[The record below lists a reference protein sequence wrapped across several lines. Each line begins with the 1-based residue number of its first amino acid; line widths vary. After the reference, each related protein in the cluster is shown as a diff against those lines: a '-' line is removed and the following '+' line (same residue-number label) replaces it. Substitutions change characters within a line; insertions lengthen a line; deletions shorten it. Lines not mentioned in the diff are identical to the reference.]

1 MGVEVRSFCEAPK
14 SGWHLPLPAP
24 QTVEAVQGLVD
35 ALIACKPRP
44 TAIFAAADSIA
55 ALVYRA
61 LAVRQLRVGRDISV
75 ISANNDDSVIAG
87 LHPHLT
93 TFDVQAHE
101 IGRLAVQQLAMRMA
115 HPSDLPACELLI
127 APKLVEGE
135 SVARLKR

>member
-1 MGVEVRSFCEAPK
+1 VEVRSFCEAPK
-14 SGWHLPLPAP
+14 PGWHLPLPAP

-44 TAIFAAADSIA
+44 TAIFAAADSVA

-61 LAVRQLRVGRDISV
+61 LAVRRLKVGQDISV
-75 ISANNDDSVIAG
+75 ISANNDVSVIAG

-93 TFDVQAHE
+93 TFDVRPDE

-115 HPSDLPACELLI
+115 GPADLPECELLI
-127 APKLVEGE
+127 APKLIEGE
-135 SVARLKR
+135 SVTQFKKH